1 MIGVFKYA
9 AKKDMVLGISDQQ
22 TGARAVIL
30 PMSSPLRKVRIS
42 RSFLP
47 KLTR

>member
-1 MIGVFKYA
+1 MIGIFKYA

-42 RSFLP
+42 GEIL
-47 KLTR
+47 LG